1 MKELKRVLKKM
12 APFIICLIIAIIA
25 INKNAPNGNANSQ
38 NAQSAQTVEAAQPT
52 QTAQTTAETGA
63 QGSQQKET
71 ASPDQKAVEVEE
83 DKTYTSKE
91 EVSAYLHKFNHLPSN
106 YLTKGQAKKQGW
118 DSGDEYLS
126 DAIPGV
132 SIGGSKFGNR
142 EKKLPEQE
150 GRQYYECDIDYKK
163 GGRGAKRLVYSNDG
177 LIFYTEDH
185 YETFEQLY

>member
-25 INKNAPNGNANSQ
+25 INKNAPDGNVNSQ
-38 NAQSAQTVEAAQPT
+38 NSQSTQTVEAAQTAQP
-52 QTAQTTAETGA
+52 AQTT
-63 QGSQQKET
+63 
-71 ASPDQKAVEVEE
+71 VEVEE
-83 DKTYTSKE
+83 DKTYSSKE
-91 EVSAYLHKFNHLPSN
+91 EVAAYLHKFNHLPSN
-106 YLTKGQAKKQGW
+106 YMTKSQAKKQGW

-126 DAIPGV
+126 DALPGV
-132 SIGGSKFGNR
+132 SIGGSKFGNK

>member
-25 INKNAPNGNANSQ
+25 INKNAPDGNANSQ
-38 NAQSAQTVEAAQPT
+38 NSQSTQTVEAAQTAQST
-52 QTAQTTAETGA
+52 QPAQTT
-63 QGSQQKET
+63 
-71 ASPDQKAVEVEE
+71 VEVEE
-83 DKTYTSKE
+83 DKTYSSKE
-91 EVSAYLHKFNHLPSN
+91 EVAAYLHKFNHLPSN
-106 YLTKGQAKKQGW
+106 YMTKSQAKKQGW

-126 DAIPGV
+126 DALPGV
-132 SIGGSKFGNR
+132 SIGGSKFGNK

-163 GGRGAKRLVYSNDG
+163 GSRGAKRIVYSNDG